1 MAGAAAKHLDVK
13 LEPLLK
19 TIRLLMFEICCISEL
34 PHTHRELRIPKLER
48 FQQREAKHQFLA
60 QPATNSKNTEHLAA

>member
-1 MAGAAAKHLDVK
+1 
-13 LEPLLK
+13 
-19 TIRLLMFEICCISEL
+19 ICCISEL

-60 QPATNSKNTEHLAA
+60 QPATNSKNTEHLAAMMFQTPEQFFKNWTNKELDLHKILLA